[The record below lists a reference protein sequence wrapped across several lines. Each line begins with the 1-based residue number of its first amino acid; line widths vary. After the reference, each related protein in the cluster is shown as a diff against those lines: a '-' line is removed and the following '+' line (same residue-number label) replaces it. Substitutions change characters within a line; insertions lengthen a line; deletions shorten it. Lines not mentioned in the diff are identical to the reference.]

1 VRSFNQR
8 RIAFVFYPHVP
19 ETTLLSTIP
28 FVAHAVHRLA
38 SSGSHIDVFLWN
50 ECDASSYN
58 DSFPNNVH
66 FKYVK
71 MYTANNKM
79 KFIDLTLRFSRYVTY
94 KCVFSVGLIGS
105 YIAGVVSAASRCPFV
120 LLNDEFPSL
129 YGESRWVALQ
139 RWAARRADVI
149 VVPSD
154 DGRTILTEEL
164 RLNTDKPFV
173 TIRNSPQL
181 ILPTVHMNWHRIMGI
196 PDGKKIFIHAGS
208 IADWAQVPEIL
219 GSVSYWPEDAVLL
232 LHNYR
237 SRDQFLRYRKELSH
251 LDNPG
256 RVFWSPDLLSE
267 DKLNSLVSS
276 CTGSFALYRN
286 AAPNMEY
293 IGTSS
298 GKLMRSIV
306 CGTPVI
312 TSSFESLKFVTKEG
326 LGTQVRHPA
335 EIPAAVGNLMSDEE
349 NYRKRCARFA
359 RAEIDLREEAWN
371 KILQCVRSAPNGVD
385 LSSRGRKRS

>member
-1 VRSFNQR
+1 
-8 RIAFVFYPHVP
+8 
-19 ETTLLSTIP
+19 
-28 FVAHAVHRLA
+28 
-38 SSGSHIDVFLWN
+38 
-50 ECDASSYN
+50 
-58 DSFPNNVH
+58 
-66 FKYVK
+66 

-79 KFIDLTLRFSRYVTY
+79 KFIDLTLRFSRYITY
-94 KCVFSVGLIGS
+94 KCVFSVGLFGS
-105 YIAGVVSAASRCPFV
+105 YIAGVVSTVSRCPFV

-129 YGESRWVALQ
+129 YFAFPRWVALQ

-154 DGRTILTEEL
+154 DRSTILKEEL
-164 RLNTDKPFV
+164 RLDTDKPFV
-173 TIRNSPQL
+173 TIRNTPDL
-181 ILPTVHMNWHRIMGI
+181 ILPTVHLNWHRIMGI
-196 PDGKKIFIHAGS
+196 PEGRKIFIHAGS

-232 LHNYR
+232 LHNSR
-237 SRDQFLRYRKELSH
+237 SRDEVLHYRQSISH

-256 RVFWSPDLLSE
+256 RVFWSYDLLSE
-267 DKLNSLVSS
+267 DKLNSLVSC

-286 AAPNMEY
+286 AGPNLEY
-293 IGTSS
+293 TGTSS

-326 LGTQVRHPA
+326 LGIQVRHPA
-335 EIPAAVGNLMSDEE
+335 EIPAAVDNLMSDEE
-349 NYRKRCARFA
+349 NYRTRCARFA
-359 RAEIDLREEAWN
+359 RAEIGLREEAWN

-385 LSSRGRKRS
+385 LSSRGPKDRAQSSGRALLNA